1 MAPPDWG
8 GAMRRFP
15 LLVRTGGLMRS
26 VLKSLA
32 SAAVAVVTLLTF
44 AQPASAVGSISIDE
58 GSSFAQSQVIT
69 VRYKGYPLYERI
81 FVQQCWDDPASPTFD
96 FGVSCAVSNMLAPGL
111 IDRDEGTYE
120 FKLFVGDE
128 PSGAQPVSCGPNVNP
143 ENLPHTTC
151 WIRAVM
157 TARERN
163 ELSAWVPVTFE
174 NAKPSAATTAPPR
187 TTVAGEPSADTAAT
201 TVAAASATSGPT
213 VGVSPQAVKKSRSV
227 VPYIVGGGALAG
239 AAIVFASK
247 RRRRIEPPL
256 PT

>member
-1 MAPPDWG
+1 
-8 GAMRRFP
+8 
-15 LLVRTGGLMRS
+15 MRS
-26 VLKSLA
+26 VLKYLA

-128 PSGAQPVSCGPNVNP
+128 PSGAQPVSCGPNVNA

-151 WIRAVM
+151 WIRSVM

-163 ELSAWVPVTFE
+163 ELSA
-174 NAKPSAATTAPPR
+174 TAPPR
-187 TTVAGEPSADTAAT
+187 TTVAGEPSAETTAT
-201 TVAAASATSGPT
+201 TVAAATATSGPT
-213 VGVSPQAVKKSRSV
+213 VGVSPQAVKKSRTV

-247 RRRRIEPPL
+247 RRGRIEPPL